1 MFSLRPGSP
10 DYNLHISHLVLSD
23 GGLYLCQLN
32 TPGGL
37 VRRVRLTVRGREG
50 SVRALQDRR
59 EGRENTR
66 ILGPSTLT
74 VEVRNILSEKMFLKR
89 KYFRPEQV

>member
-1 MFSLRPGSP
+1 MFSHRPGSP